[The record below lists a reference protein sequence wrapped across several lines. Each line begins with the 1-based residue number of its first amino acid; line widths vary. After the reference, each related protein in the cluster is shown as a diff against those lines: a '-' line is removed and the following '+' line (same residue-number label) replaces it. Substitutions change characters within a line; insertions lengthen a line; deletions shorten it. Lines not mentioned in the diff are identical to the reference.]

1 MLINSPIGFL
11 HILEDQKGI
20 TNLIFVNE
28 EKALAIKKDTTG
40 PFGKQL
46 ALELE
51 RYFSGELKKF
61 TVPLSL
67 QVGTP
72 FQQHVWQALQNVPY
86 GSTQSYA
93 DIAVAIENPKAVR
106 AIGQANRNNPL
117 PIVIPCHRII
127 GKNGSM
133 TGYSGAS
140 EIGIDKKRYLL
151 ALEKNNCVSA
161 R

>member
-11 HILEDQKGI
+11 HILEDQQGI
-20 TNLIFVNE
+20 TNIIFVNE
-28 EKALAIKKDTTG
+28 EEDLTIKKVTTG

-67 QVGTP
+67 QVGTT

-140 EIGIDKKRYLL
+140 EIGIAKKRYLL

>member
-11 HILEDQKGI
+11 HILEDQQGI
-20 TNLIFVNE
+20 TNIIFVNE
-28 EKALAIKKDTTG
+28 EESLAIKKDTTG
-40 PFGKQL
+40 SFGKQL

-72 FQQHVWQALQNVPY
+72 FQQQVWQALQNVPY

-140 EIGIDKKRYLL
+140 EIGIAKKRYLL

>member
-1 MLINSPIGFL
+1 MFLMGPPKAMLTL
-11 HILEDQKGI
+11 LW
-20 TNLIFVNE
+20 
-28 EKALAIKKDTTG
+28 
-40 PFGKQL
+40 QL
-46 ALELE
+46 
-51 RYFSGELKKF
+51 R
-61 TVPLSL
+61 
-67 QVGTP
+67 
-72 FQQHVWQALQNVPY
+72 
-86 GSTQSYA
+86 
-93 DIAVAIENPKAVR
+93 NPKAVR

-140 EIGIDKKRYLL
+140 EIGIAKKRYLL

>member
-11 HILEDQKGI
+11 HILEDQQGI
-20 TNLIFVNE
+20 TNIIFVNE
-28 EKALAIKKDTTG
+28 EEALAIKKVTTG

-61 TVPLSL
+61 TVPL

-140 EIGIDKKRYLL
+140 EIGIAKKRYLL

>member
-11 HILEDQKGI
+11 HILEDQQGI
-20 TNLIFVNE
+20 TNIIFVNE
-28 EKALAIKKDTTG
+28 EEALAIKKDTTG

-67 QVGTP
+67 QAGTP

-117 PIVIPCHRII
+117 PIVIPCHRVI

-133 TGYSGAS
+133 TSYSGAS
-140 EIGIDKKRYLL
+140 EIGIAKKRYLL